1 MALYPLAI
9 LLLGIG
15 EGSKILI
22 IVLAASF
29 PVILTTF
36 AGVRGIDA
44 NLFGA
49 SRSLGASE
57 LEHFVL
63 PSSLPHIFTGVR
75 LAWGISLIVVIA
87 AEMVGAPSGLGYMVL
102 DAQQTFRTERVFAG
116 IIVIGLVGFLTD
128 LGFRLLRRRMMP
140 WYRETEG

>member
-1 MALYPLAI
+1 
-9 LLLGIG
+9 
-15 EGSKILI
+15 
-22 IVLAASF
+22 
-29 PVILTTF
+29 
-36 AGVRGIDA
+36 
-44 NLFGA
+44 
-49 SRSLGASE
+49 
-57 LEHFVL
+57 
-63 PSSLPHIFTGVR
+63 
-75 LAWGISLIVVIA
+75 LIVVIA